1 MEVVGVSR
9 SCGKMLARVAGVLVI
24 AGSAAAPAIRGSGA
38 VFCDPTVEWDP
49 NDPQCPAG
57 NACPDACP
65 ELATSGLCRCP
76 CPLPYIM
83 ERLQNVGRIC
93 CADSELCVN
102 TFHPYEDSCD
112 PTVRTPSP

>member
-1 MEVVGVSR
+1 
-9 SCGKMLARVAGVLVI
+9 MLARVAAGVLVI
-24 AGSAAAPAIRGSGA
+24 AGSAVAPAIRGSGA

-49 NDPQCPAG
+49 DDPQCPAG
-57 NACPDACP
+57 NACPDSCP

-102 TFHPYEDSCD
+102 TFHPHEDSCD
-112 PTVRTPSP
+112 PTVRKPPFP